1 MGWLCQL
8 IVFFEARARAPATGT
23 TRIMTGD
30 YWLNRASQDAQ
41 INPDLALP
49 VRVLSVIQT
58 SDCHPAQWE
67 GWTENDQLILVRF
80 RYGQLWTGLTPDF
93 KTTPITLF
101 VTPYGRVDDGY
112 LAFETLRTRTAG
124 VVEWPS

>member
-8 IVFFEARARAPATGT
+8 ISVFEARARAPATGPEHKNNDQ
-23 TRIMTGD
+23 RLLAAPG
-30 YWLNRASQDAQ
+30 LARRAD
-41 INPDLALP
+41 NPDLALH
-49 VRVLSVIQT
+49 VRVLSVVQT
-58 SDCHPAQWE
+58 CD

-80 RYGQLWTGLTPDF
+80 RYGRLWIGLTPDF

-124 VVEWPS
+124 VVKWPS

>member
-1 MGWLCQL
+1 
-8 IVFFEARARAPATGT
+8 
-23 TRIMTGD
+23 MTSD

-49 VRVLSVIQT
+49 VRVLSVLQT

-80 RYGQLWTGLTPDF
+80 RHGRLWIGLTPDF
-93 KTTPITLF
+93 KTTPSTLF
-101 VTPYGRVDDGY
+101 ITRYGRVDDGC
-112 LAFETLRTRTAG
+112 LAFETLRVLTAH